1 MSYERRKV
9 RVGRVVSD
17 KMDKTVVV
25 AVEWRRPH
33 RVYKK
38 PVRRETRFVAHD
50 PENECRIGDTVRIRE
65 GRPLSKTKRWR
76 VVNILQREDI
86 AEVLPDELTASDE
99 SDIIAEAQAVAEPA
113 SADVSAKVAYEDDGA
128 DIDEVEAGQQ

>member
-1 MSYERRKV
+1 MSYERRKL

-33 RVYKK
+33 RIYSK
-38 PVRRETRFVAHD
+38 PVRRETRFMAHD
-50 PENECRIGDTVRIRE
+50 PENECKLGDTVRIRE

-76 VVNILQREDI
+76 VVDILQRVDI
-86 AEVLPDELTASDE
+86 ADLQPGEIVVEDE
-99 SDIIAEAQAVAEPA
+99 SVLVAQPETPADAPQATAEPA
-113 SADVSAKVAYEDDGA
+113 STDVSAKVA
-128 DIDEVEAGQQ
+128 VEKDAPTNE

>member
-9 RVGRVVSD
+9 RIGRVVSD

-33 RVYKK
+33 RIYNK
-38 PVRRETRFVAHD
+38 PVRRETRFMAHD
-50 PENECRIGDTVRIRE
+50 PENECRLGDTVRIRE

-76 VVNILQREDI
+76 VVDVLQREDL
-86 AEVLPDELTASDE
+86 AEVQPDELLADDE
-99 SDIIAEAQAVAEPA
+99 SNIIAEAQATSDVG
-113 SADVSAKVAYEDDGA
+113 SSDVSSKVAFED
-128 DIDEVEAGQQ
+128 ESEAEQV

>member
-1 MSYERRKV
+1 MSYDRRKI
-9 RVGRVVSD
+9 RIGRVVSD

-50 PENECRIGDTVRIRE
+50 PANECKIGDTVRIRE

-99 SDIIAEAQAVAEPA
+99 SDIIAEAQPVAAQA
-113 SADVSAKVAYEDDGA
+113 SAQSPADVSAKIAYEDDSANDGA
-128 DIDEVEAGQQ
+128 EA

>member
-9 RVGRVVSD
+9 RIGRVVSD

-33 RVYKK
+33 RIYKK

-50 PENECRIGDTVRIRE
+50 PENNCKIGDTVRIRE

-99 SDIIAEAQAVAEPA
+99 SDIIAEAQAAAEPA
-113 SADVSAKVAYEDDGA
+113 PADVSAKIAYEDDSA
-128 DIDEVEAGQQ
+128 NNESEAQQQ

>member
-1 MSYERRKV
+1 MSYERRKI

-50 PENECRIGDTVRIRE
+50 PENNCKLGDTVRIRE
-65 GRPLSKTKRWR
+65 GRPMSKTKRWR
-76 VVNILQREDI
+76 VVDILQREDI

-99 SDIIAEAQAVAEPA
+99 SDIIAEAQAVAEQTP
-113 SADVSAKVAYEDDGA
+113 ADVSAKVAYEDDSA
-128 DIDEVEAGQQ
+128 NDESEA

>member
-1 MSYERRKV
+1 MSFDRRKV
-9 RVGRVVSD
+9 RIGKVVSD

-38 PVRRETRFVAHD
+38 PVRRETRFVVHD
-50 PENECRIGDTVRIRE
+50 PENQCRLGDTVQIRE

-76 VVNILQREDI
+76 VIGILQREDL
-86 AEVLPDELTASDE
+86 AEVQPGDLTADDE
-99 SDIIAEAQAVAEPA
+99 SNILAEAQAVTVQETGN
-113 SADVSAKVAYEDDGA
+113 VSAKVAYEDDSVNDGA
-128 DIDEVEAGQQ
+128 EAEQQ

>member
-9 RVGRVVSD
+9 RIGRVVSD

-50 PENECRIGDTVRIRE
+50 PENNCKLGDTVRIRE
-65 GRPLSKTKRWR
+65 GRPMSKTKRWR
-76 VVNILQREDI
+76 VVDILQREDL
-86 AEVLPDELTASDE
+86 AEVQPGELTASDE
-99 SDIIAEAQAVAEPA
+99 SDIIAEAQAVTQPVPT
-113 SADVSAKVAYEDDGA
+113 DVSAKVAYEDDSA
-128 DIDEVEAGQQ
+128 NDEAEAEQQ

>member
-9 RVGRVVSD
+9 RIGRVVSD

-38 PVRRETRFVAHD
+38 PVRRESRFVAHD
-50 PENECRIGDTVRIRE
+50 PENNCKIGDTVRIRE
-65 GRPLSKTKRWR
+65 ARPMSKTKRWR

-99 SDIIAEAQAVAEPA
+99 TDIIAEAQAVSESTP
-113 SADVSAKVAYEDDGA
+113 ADVSAKVAYEDDSA
-128 DIDEVEAGQQ
+128 NDEAEAQQQ

>member
-9 RVGRVVSD
+9 RIGRVVSD

-38 PVRRETRFVAHD
+38 PVRRETRFVVHD
-50 PENECRIGDTVRIRE
+50 PENECRLGDTVRIRE
-65 GRPLSKTKRWR
+65 GRPMSKTKRWR
-76 VVNILQREDI
+76 VVDILQREDL
-86 AEVLPDELTASDE
+86 AEVQPDELTATDE
-99 SDIIAEAQAVAEPA
+99 TDILAEAQPVAVQEG
-113 SADVSAKVAYEDDGA
+113 ADVSAKVAYEDDSASDGA
-128 DIDEVEAGQQ
+128 EAEQE

>member
-1 MSYERRKV
+1 MSFERRKI
-9 RVGRVVSD
+9 RIGRVVSD

-50 PENECRIGDTVRIRE
+50 PANECRLGDTVRIRE
-65 GRPLSKTKRWR
+65 GRPMSKTKRWR
-76 VVNILQREDI
+76 VVDILQREDL
-86 AEVLPDELTASDE
+86 AEVQPGELTAGDE
-99 SDIIAEAQAVAEPA
+99 SAIIAEAQAVTPPQPV
-113 SADVSAKVAYEDDGA
+113 DVNAKVAYEDD
-128 DIDEVEAGQQ
+128 DQD

>member
-9 RVGRVVSD
+9 RIGRVVSD

-50 PENECRIGDTVRIRE
+50 PENECKLGDTVRIRE

-76 VVNILQREDI
+76 VVDILQREDL
-86 AEVLPDELTASDE
+86 AEVQPGELTATDE
-99 SDIIAEAQAVAEPA
+99 SDIIADAQPVSAQE
-113 SADVSAKVAYEDDGA
+113 SADVSAKVAYEDDSANDGA
-128 DIDEVEAGQQ
+128 EAEQR

>member
-1 MSYERRKV
+1 MSYDRRKV
-9 RVGRVVSD
+9 RIGRVVSD

-38 PVRRETRFVAHD
+38 PVRRESRFVAHD
-50 PENECRIGDTVRIRE
+50 PENNCKLGDTVRIRE
-65 GRPLSKTKRWR
+65 GRPMSKTKRWR
-76 VVNILQREDI
+76 VVDILQREDI

-99 SDIIAEAQAVAEPA
+99 SDIISEAQAVSAPEPG
-113 SADVSAKVAYEDDGA
+113 DVSTKVAYEDDSA
-128 DIDEVEAGQQ
+128 DDEAEAEQQ

>member
-1 MSYERRKV
+1 MSYERRKI
-9 RVGRVVSD
+9 RIGRVVSD

-50 PENECRIGDTVRIRE
+50 PENNCKLGDTVRIRE
-65 GRPLSKTKRWR
+65 GRPMSKTKRWR
-76 VVNILQREDI
+76 VVDILQREDI

-99 SDIIAEAQAVAEPA
+99 SDILAEAQPAV
-113 SADVSAKVAYEDDGA
+113 DVSAKVAFEDDSANDGA
-128 DIDEVEAGQQ
+128 EAEQE

>member
-1 MSYERRKV
+1 MSYDRRKV
-9 RVGRVVSD
+9 RIGRVVSD

-50 PENECRIGDTVRIRE
+50 PENNCKLGDTVRIRE

-76 VVNILQREDI
+76 VVDILQREDI
-86 AEVLPDELTASDE
+86 AEVQPEELTARDE
-99 SDIIAEAQAVAEPA
+99 SDIIAEAQAVTEPVT
-113 SADVSAKVAYEDDGA
+113 ADVSAKVAYEDDSA
-128 DIDEVEAGQQ
+128 SDEAEAEQQ

>member
-1 MSYERRKV
+1 MSYERRKI
-9 RVGRVVSD
+9 RIGRVVSD

-50 PENECRIGDTVRIRE
+50 PENDCKLGDTVRIRE
-65 GRPLSKTKRWR
+65 GRPISKTKRWR
-76 VVNILQREDI
+76 VIDILQREDI
-86 AEVLPDELTASDE
+86 AEVQPDELTASDE
-99 SDIIAEAQAVAEPA
+99 SDIIAEAQAV
-113 SADVSAKVAYEDDGA
+113 SAQEGGDVSAKVAYEEDET
-128 DIDEVEAGQQ
+128 DIDEQDG

>member
-1 MSYERRKV
+1 MSYDRRKI
-9 RVGRVVSD
+9 RIGRVVSD

-50 PENECRIGDTVRIRE
+50 PQNECKIGDTVRIRE

-99 SDIIAEAQAVAEPA
+99 TDIIAEAQPVAAQSP
-113 SADVSAKVAYEDDGA
+113 ADVSAKIAYEDDSANDGA
-128 DIDEVEAGQQ
+128 EAQQQ

>member
-9 RVGRVVSD
+9 RIGRVVSD

-33 RVYKK
+33 PVYKK

-50 PENECRIGDTVRIRE
+50 PANECKIGDTVRIRE

-76 VVNILQREDI
+76 VMDILQREDI
-86 AEVLPDELTASDE
+86 AEVLPGELTAGDE
-99 SDIIAEAQAVAEPA
+99 SAIIAEAQAVAVQE
-113 SADVSAKVAYEDDGA
+113 ADVSAKVAYEDE
-128 DIDEVEAGQQ
+128 DEV

>member
-1 MSYERRKV
+1 MSYDRRKV
-9 RVGRVVSD
+9 RIGRVVSD

-50 PENECRIGDTVRIRE
+50 PENNCKIGDTVRIRE

-76 VVNILQREDI
+76 VVSILQREDI

-99 SDIIAEAQAVAEPA
+99 SNIIAEAQTVEEAVP
-113 SADVSAKVAYEDDGA
+113 ADVSAKVAYEDDSA
-128 DIDEVEAGQQ
+128 NDEAEAER

>member
-9 RVGRVVSD
+9 RIGRVVSD

-33 RVYKK
+33 RIYNK
-38 PVRRETRFVAHD
+38 PVRRETRFMAHD
-50 PENECRIGDTVRIRE
+50 ADNACKLGDTVRIRE

-76 VVNILQREDI
+76 VVEILQREDI
-86 AEVLPDELTASDE
+86 AEVQPDELTGSDE
-99 SDIIAEAQAVAEPA
+99 ANIVAEAQGEAQP
-113 SADVSAKVAYEDDGA
+113 SGDVSAKVAYEDDSA
-128 DIDEVEAGQQ
+128 DDRAEA

>member
-9 RVGRVVSD
+9 RIGRVVSD

-50 PENECRIGDTVRIRE
+50 PENNCKIGDTVRIRE

-76 VVNILQREDI
+76 VVGILQREDI
-86 AEVLPDELTASDE
+86 ADVLPDELTASDE
-99 SDIIAEAQAVAEPA
+99 SDIIAEAQAVAEPV
-113 SADVSAKVAYEDDGA
+113 SADVSAKIAYEDDSA
-128 DIDEVEAGQQ
+128 NDEAEAQQ

>member
-1 MSYERRKV
+1 MSYERRKL

-33 RVYKK
+33 RIYSK
-38 PVRRETRFVAHD
+38 PVRRETRFMAHD
-50 PENECRIGDTVRIRE
+50 PENECKLGDTVRIRE

-76 VVNILQREDI
+76 VVDILQRVDI
-86 AEVLPDELTASDE
+86 AELQPGEIVVEDE
-99 SDIIAEAQAVAEPA
+99 SVLVAQPETPADAPQAAAEPA
-113 SADVSAKVAYEDDGA
+113 STDVSAKVA
-128 DIDEVEAGQQ
+128 VEKDAPTNE